1 MKGKH
6 HLTFLRLKGH
16 LAVYALDQPRPVET
30 LYVCQLNYELMS
42 SKRFFQRNNLI
53 FTCLIIRYFFKLTIK
68 FLPSATDTT
77 GNALCAVVRSMRI
90 TEDTRETIYT

>member
-16 LAVYALDQPRPVET
+16 LAVYALDQPRPSGNVIRI
-30 LYVCQLNYELMS
+30 QLNYELMS